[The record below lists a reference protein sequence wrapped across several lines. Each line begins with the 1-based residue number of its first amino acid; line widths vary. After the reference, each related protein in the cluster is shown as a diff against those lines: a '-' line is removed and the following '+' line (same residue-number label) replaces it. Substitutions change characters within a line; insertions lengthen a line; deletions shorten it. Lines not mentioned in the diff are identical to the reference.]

1 MVFLQA
7 PEAILDHHSGY
18 RRTGALLF
26 HDRLLWQ
33 GTFKERHEW
42 WEKQLEHQTP
52 SQALSKSLVYNEGY
66 AEECD
71 AGLVVLDKSKVH
83 LLLGFLHACWQNT
96 KLVREAWTYKM
107 GYGDKETWWFGLE
120 LSGAEYP
127 LSGWR
132 PPFRRKKTELRQLV

>member
-1 MVFLQA
+1 MLFLQA

-33 GTFKERHEW
+33 GAFKERHEW
-42 WEKQLEHQTP
+42 WELEHQTP
-52 SQALSKSLVYNEGY
+52 SQALCKSLVYNKVH

-71 AGLVVLDKSKVH
+71 AGLVVLDKNKVH

-132 PPFRRKKTELRQLV
+132 PPFRKKKKRNYAS